1 MVCEPAARS
10 KSDGSFIQSV
20 RLMDGEQVLAQAR
33 WQVSGEAAQGV
44 AQLLELTV
52 AEGRR
57 RQGHGRRVMD
67 AMTAQVR
74 EHFSSRKVTLRRVW
88 VAIDQK
94 RQVIGRSFLM
104 QFGFNHVGT
113 IGELL
118 RDEDLL
124 VYMRTF
130 D

>member
-1 MVCEPAARS
+1 
-10 KSDGSFIQSV
+10 
-20 RLMDGEQVLAQAR
+20 MDGEQLIAQAR

-88 VAIDQK
+88 VAIEQK
-94 RQVIGRSFLM
+94 QQVIGRSFLM